1 VLTTRQNNKIIN
13 GIRPQ
18 ADLNSPLQT
27 HKILT
32 KEMLFK
38 ERSYFLI
45 LSGKGIAYSSTVKTV
60 LETDNIKTFTRWK
73 L

>member
-1 VLTTRQNNKIIN
+1 MLTTRQNNKMVN
-13 GIRPQ
+13 GIKLQ

-38 ERSYFLI
+38 
-45 LSGKGIAYSSTVKTV
+45 GSS
-60 LETDNIKTFTRWK
+60 
-73 L
+73 